1 MKYKSNFT
9 KLLLLKVSFS
19 PYNTVVLPL
28 YFLTISGATVSQ
40 IGIYVS
46 IGFLVEALL
55 QIPSGF
61 LSDKFGHKRF
71 LILSKTFSLLATLS
85 FVFATSLNMY
95 VLGSILFAISTV
107 CAFGTFSA
115 FLQETYES
123 SNCKQSI
130 SQISSQISAKALF
143 YASILFL
150 VASYSSKIDLLIPFV
165 IKIIL
170 DFVGLI
176 SAFLLKQPTKHL
188 EADKHITLKKLYQG
202 FKDKKFFTIAT
213 FSVLPEAFRLAQA
226 SFIYA
231 FLLAN
236 GVSLFIMGMIPTF
249 TRLSASLVS
258 HRLAKYTKDINMNR
272 IGLFDIAL
280 SAIVAIIIVSQV
292 SNILSVVAIVLFSSY
307 FKGRDSFLTSYLV
320 DKVIQDRSIKAS
332 LLSSQTMIAV
342 GLTTIMSFFIKDIM
356 ESSFQQ
362 GFLILGLAQFV
373 MMTGLYIYAL
383 KKRYTT

>member
-1 MKYKSNFT
+1 MKYKSNFL

-19 PYNTVVLPL
+19 QYNTVVLPL

-71 LILSKTFSLLATLS
+71 LILSKVFNILATLS
-85 FVFATSLNMY
+85 FIFATSLNMY
-95 VLGSILFAISTV
+95 ILGSVLFAISVV
-107 CAFGTFSA
+107 CTFGTFSA

-123 SNCKQSI
+123 SNCRQSI
-130 SQISSQISAKALF
+130 SQISSQISSRALF
-143 YASILFL
+143 ISSILFL
-150 VASYSSKIDLLIPFV
+150 LASYTSNVHLLIPFI
-165 IKIIL
+165 IKIMI
-170 DFVGLI
+170 DVVGLV

-188 EADKHITLKKLYQG
+188 EADKHVTLKTLYQG

-226 SFIYA
+226 SFIYT

-356 ESSFQQ
+356 ESNFQQ
-362 GFLILGLAQFV
+362 GFLVLGLVQFM
-373 MMTGLYIYAL
+373 MMTGLYIYAR
-383 KKRYTT
+383 KKRYTA

>member
-9 KLLLLKVSFS
+9 KLLLLQVSFS
-19 PYNTVVLPL
+19 QYNTVVLPL

-46 IGFLVEALL
+46 IGFLVEALF

-71 LILSKTFSLLATLS
+71 LILSKVFNILATLS
-85 FVFATSLNMY
+85 FIFAQSLNMY
-95 VLGSILFAISTV
+95 ILGSILFALSVV
-107 CAFGTFSA
+107 CTLGTFSA

-130 SQISSQISAKALF
+130 SQISSKISSRALF
-143 YASILFL
+143 VSSILFL
-150 VASYSSKIDLLIPFV
+150 LASYTSKIHLLIPFM
-165 IKIIL
+165 IKLII
-170 DFVGLI
+170 DVVGLV
-176 SAFLLKQPTKHL
+176 SSVLLKEPTKHL
-188 EADKHITLKKLYQG
+188 EADKHVTLKKLYQG

-236 GVSLFIMGMIPTF
+236 GVSLFLLGMIPSF
-249 TRLSASLVS
+249 TRLSASFVS
-258 HRLAKYTKDINMNR
+258 HGLSKYSKDINMNR

-280 SAIVAIIIVSQV
+280 SAVVAIIIVSQV
-292 SNILSVVAIVLFSSY
+292 SNILSVVALVFFSAY
-307 FKGRDSFLTSYLV
+307 FKGRGGFLTSYLV
-320 DKVIQDRSIKAS
+320 NKVIQDRSIKAT

-342 GLTTIMSFFIKDIM
+342 VLTTIMSFFIKDIM
-356 ESSFQQ
+356 ESSFQL
-362 GFLILGLAQFV
+362 GFLFLGLVQFI
-373 MMTGLYIYAL
+373 MMTGLYLYGINKNYIS
-383 KKRYTT
+383 

>member
-1 MKYKSNFT
+1 MKYKSNFL

-19 PYNTVVLPL
+19 QYNTVVLPL
-28 YFLTISGATVSQ
+28 YFLTISGAKVSQ

-107 CAFGTFSA
+107 CTFGTFSA

-150 VASYSSKIDLLIPFV
+150 LASYTSKIHLLIPFI
-165 IKIIL
+165 IKIII
-170 DFVGLI
+170 DIIGLV
-176 SAFLLKQPTKHL
+176 SAFLLQEPTKHL
-188 EADKHITLKKLYQG
+188 ETNKHVTFKKLYQG
-202 FKDKKFFTIAT
+202 FKDKKFFTLAT
-213 FSVLPEAFRLAQA
+213 FSKLPDAFRLAQA
-226 SFIYA
+226 SFIYT

-236 GVSLFIMGMIPTF
+236 GVSLFIIGMIPTF

-272 IGLFDIAL
+272 IGLFDITL
-280 SAIVAIIIVSQV
+280 STVVAIIIVSQM
-292 SNILSVVAIVLFSSY
+292 SNILTVVALVLFSAY
-307 FKGRDSFLTSYLV
+307 FRGRHSFLTSYLV

-342 GLTTIMSFFIKDIM
+342 GLTTILSFFIKDIM

-362 GFLILGLAQFV
+362 GFLILGLVQFM
-373 MMTGLYIYAL
+373 MMTGLYIYAR
-383 KKRYTT
+383 KKMI

>member
-1 MKYKSNFT
+1 MKYKSNFA
-9 KLLLLKVSFS
+9 KLLLLLVSFS
-19 PYNTVVLPL
+19 QYNTVVLPL

-46 IGFLVEALL
+46 IGFLVEALF

-71 LILSKTFSLLATLS
+71 LILSKVFNILATLS
-85 FVFATSLNMY
+85 FMFATSLNMY
-95 VLGSILFAISTV
+95 ILGSVLFALSVV
-107 CAFGTFSA
+107 CALGTFAA

-130 SQISSQISAKALF
+130 SQISSKISSRALF
-143 YASILFL
+143 ISSILFL
-150 VASYSSKIDLLIPFV
+150 LASYTSKIHLLIPFM
-165 IKIIL
+165 IKLII
-170 DFVGLI
+170 DIIGLV
-176 SAFLLKQPTKHL
+176 SAFLLKEPTKHL
-188 EADKHITLKKLYQG
+188 EADKHVTLKKLYQG

-236 GVSLFIMGMIPTF
+236 GVSLFILGMIPSF
-249 TRLSASLVS
+249 TRLSASFVS
-258 HRLAKYTKDINMNR
+258 HSLAKYNKDINMNR

-280 SAIVAIIIVSQV
+280 SAVVAIIIVSQV
-292 SNILSVVAIVLFSSY
+292 SNILSVVALVLFSAY

-320 DKVIQDRSIKAS
+320 DKVIQDKSIKAT

-342 GLTTIMSFFIKDIM
+342 GLTTVMSFFIKDIM

-362 GFLILGLAQFV
+362 GFLILGLVQFV
-373 MMTGLYIYAL
+373 MMTGLYIFAR
-383 KKRYTT
+383 KQHYTT